1 MPQPVIRCAARR
13 AAARKLRWRIL
24 HRRSNNSIS
33 GMAEHV
39 RALVIGGGVV
49 GCSCLYHLTR
59 LGWTQVL
66 LLERDDLT
74 SGSTWHA
81 AGNCPT
87 FATSVGV
94 MKLQQYSAAL
104 YRRLGAEVGYPINYH
119 LTGSVRLAHTAQ
131 RMDEY
136 RYVRGLAQANGID
149 YEILTP
155 EGLKERYPLL
165 ELEDLEGALW
175 DPLDGDIDPAQLT
188 QAFATGARQAGARI
202 QRFTRVT
209 GLAQESTGEWRVSTE
224 RGEYRADVVVNAAG
238 YRAGEVMAL
247 LGQYLPIITL
257 SHQYLVTE
265 DIPQLRSRSERLPLL
280 RDPDVSY
287 YLRQERAG
295 LILGPYEHKAAPQWL
310 AGIPEDFS
318 YRLWPDEL
326 ERLESYIEAA
336 CARVPALASAGI
348 KRVVNGPIPYSPD
361 GLPYLGPAHGLTNF
375 FHCNTFSFGITQAG
389 GAGKACAEWVVAGG
403 PEWDLW
409 ALDPRRFTGYATK
422 SYALARAVEVYENEY
437 APAFPFEERRAGR
450 PLRCSSLHARLAAA
464 GAQFGVRGGWER
476 ALWFAGTPGP
486 VAATLSFRRKHEW
499 SQAVALEVA
508 AVRNRV
514 GILDLP
520 GFTKFLV
527 EGPQAQAYLDELV
540 CSRLPSEGRIAL
552 AYALDARAGILS
564 EFTVTHLDAQRFYLV
579 SAASAE
585 HHDQDL
591 LRRALPSAGGVHL
604 TSLTAAFGTL
614 VLAGPRAREVLAQVT
629 ASDLSNQGFPWLA
642 ARSIRIGAAE
652 VWALRINYTGEL
664 GWELH
669 APLADLADIYERLV
683 RAGADARISH
693 FGLYALDSLRIDKCY
708 RAWKL
713 DLESGFSPLEASLGR
728 FVDLTKARFVGRAAL
743 LAQSR
748 AGPSWQFVPL
758 ILEQAGTADAP
769 YCSSVYR
776 DTERI
781 GMVTSGVFSHT
792 LGKSVALAYLR
803 TAYAHAGTRVQI
815 DILGER
821 CPASIAREPL
831 FDPENRRPRA

>member
-1 MPQPVIRCAARR
+1 MV
-13 AAARKLRWRIL
+13 
-24 HRRSNNSIS
+24 
-33 GMAEHV
+33 EHV
-39 RALVIGGGVV
+39 RALVIGGGAV

-104 YRRLGAEVGYPINYH
+104 YRQLGALVEYPINYH
-119 LTGSVRLAHTAQ
+119 LTGSVRLAHTAE

-136 RYVRGLAQANGID
+136 RYVQGLAGANGID

-155 EGLKERYPLL
+155 QGLKERYPLL
-165 ELEDLEGALW
+165 ELQDLTGALW

-188 QAFATGARQAGARI
+188 QAFATGARQGGARI
-202 QRFTRVT
+202 QRFTNVT
-209 GLAQESTGEWRVSTE
+209 ALAQQSTGEWRVSTDH
-224 RGEYRADVVVNAAG
+224 GEYLADVVVNAAG

-247 LGQYLPIITL
+247 LGQYLPIVTL

-265 DIPQLRSRSERLPLL
+265 DLPQLRSRTERLPLL

-287 YLRQERAG
+287 YLRQERDG
-295 LILGPYEHKAAPQWL
+295 MILGPYERKAAPQWL
-310 AGIPEDFS
+310 DGIPQDFS
-318 YRLWPDEL
+318 YRLWPDDL

-336 CARVPALASAGI
+336 CARVPLLASAGI

-361 GLPYLGPAHGLTNF
+361 GLPYLGPAYGLSNF

-389 GAGKACAEWVVAGG
+389 GAGKACAEWVVQGG

-409 ALDPRRFTGYATK
+409 ALDPRRFTGYATR

-437 APAFPFEERRAGR
+437 APAFPNEERAAGR
-450 PLRCSSLHARLAAA
+450 PLRTSPLHAQLSAA
-464 GAQFGVRGGWER
+464 GAQFGARGGWER
-476 ALWFAGTPGP
+476 ALWFAGTPGTVP
-486 VAATLSFRRKHEW
+486 ARLSFRRRPEW
-499 SQAVALEVA
+499 QQAVAVEVE
-508 AVRNRV
+508 AVRHRV

-520 GFTKFLV
+520 GFTKFLI
-527 EGPQAQAYLDELV
+527 EGPQAHACLDELL
-540 CSRLPSEGRIAL
+540 CSRLPSLGRIAL
-552 AYALDARAGILS
+552 AYALDARGGILS
-564 EFTVTHLDAQRFYLV
+564 EFTVTRLDTQRFYLV

-585 HHDQDL
+585 HHDADL
-591 LRRALPSAGGVHL
+591 LRRALPSGSLVHL
-604 TSLTAAFGTL
+604 ASLTAEFGTL
-614 VLAGPRAREVLAQVT
+614 VLAGPRARAVLAQVT
-629 ASDLSNQGFPWLA
+629 AADLSNAAFPWRA
-642 ARSIRIGAAE
+642 ARSIRIGASE

-669 APLADLADIYERLV
+669 AQVADLPGIYERLMS
-683 RAGADARISH
+683 AGDAARIAH

-708 RAWKL
+708 RGWKV
-713 DLESGFSPLEASLGR
+713 DLESGYSPLEASLAR
-728 FVDLTKARFVGRAAL
+728 FVDLTKPKFVGREAL
-743 LAQSR
+743 LALSR
-748 AGPSWQFVPL
+748 AGPAFKSVPL
-758 ILEQAGTADAP
+758 ILEEAGTADAP
-769 YCSSVYR
+769 YCSPVFCG
-776 DTERI
+776 TERI
-781 GMVTSGVFSHT
+781 GQVTSGVFSHT
-792 LGKSVALAYLR
+792 LGKSIALAYLQ
-803 TAYAHAGTRVQI
+803 TAYAEPGMRVQI

-821 CPASIAREPL
+821 CAAAVAREPL

>member
-1 MPQPVIRCAARR
+1 MV
-13 AAARKLRWRIL
+13 
-24 HRRSNNSIS
+24 
-33 GMAEHV
+33 EHV
-39 RALVIGGGVV
+39 RALVIGGGAV

-59 LGWTQVL
+59 LGWTQAL

-94 MKLQQYSAAL
+94 MKLQQYSASL
-104 YRRLGAEVGYPINYH
+104 YRRLGAEVDYPINYH
-119 LTGSVRLAHTAQ
+119 LTGSVRLAHTEE

-136 RYVRGLAQANGID
+136 RHVQGLARAIGID

-155 EGLKERYPLL
+155 QALTERYPFA
-165 ELEDLEGALW
+165 ELEDLKGALW

-188 QAFATGARQAGARI
+188 QALATGARRGGARV

-209 GLAQESTGEWRVSTE
+209 GLAQRPTGQWQVSTD
-224 RGEYRADVVVNAAG
+224 RGEYLADVVVNAAG

-247 LGQYLPIITL
+247 LGQYLPIVTL

-265 DIPQLRSRSERLPLL
+265 DIPELRARATRLPLL

-287 YLRQERAG
+287 YLRQERDG
-295 LILGPYEHKAAPQWL
+295 LILGPYEHQAAPQWL
-310 AGIPEDFS
+310 EGIPEDFS
-318 YRLWPDEL
+318 YRLWPDDL

-336 CARVPALASAGI
+336 CARVPVLASAGI

-361 GLPYLGPAHGLTNF
+361 GLPYLGPAHGLSNF
-375 FHCNTFSFGITQAG
+375 FHCNTFSFGIAQAG
-389 GAGKACAEWVVAGG
+389 GAGKACAEWVVQGG

-409 ALDPRRFTGYATK
+409 SLDPRRFTGYATK

-437 APAFPFEERRAGR
+437 APAFPYEERRAGR
-450 PLRCSSLHARLAAA
+450 PLRTSPLHARLAAA

-476 ALWFAGTPGP
+476 ALWFAGTPGVVP
-486 VAATLSFRRKHEW
+486 ACLSFRRPHEW
-499 SQAVALEVA
+499 SQAVGLEVEG
-508 AVRNRV
+508 VRQRV

-520 GFTKFLV
+520 GFTKLLV
-527 EGPQAQAYLDELV
+527 EGAGAQAYLEELV
-540 CSRLPSEGRIAL
+540 CSRLPAPGRIAL
-552 AYALDARAGILS
+552 AYALNARGGILS
-564 EFTVTHLDAQRFYLV
+564 EFTVTRFDRERFYLV

-585 HHDQDL
+585 HHDEDL
-591 LRRALPSAGGVHL
+591 LRRALPSAGGVQL
-604 TSLTAAFGTL
+604 SSLTAQFGTL
-614 VLAGPRAREVLAQVT
+614 VLAGPRARAVLAQVT
-629 ASDLSNQGFPWLA
+629 AADLSNEGFPWLA
-642 ARSIRIGAAE
+642 ARTIRIGLTE
-652 VWALRINYTGEL
+652 VWALRVNYAGEL

-669 APLADLADIYERLV
+669 APVAELPAIYECLMS
-683 RAGADARISH
+683 AGAAHGIVH

-708 RAWKL
+708 RGWKV

-728 FVDLTKARFVGRAAL
+728 FVDLTKPKFVGREAL

-748 AGPSWQFVPL
+748 EGPAWQFLPL
-758 ILEQAGTADAP
+758 ILDEAGTTDAP
-769 YCSSVYR
+769 YCSSVYCG
-776 DTERI
+776 TERI
-781 GMVTSGVFSHT
+781 GMVTSGGFSHT
-792 LGKSVALAYLR
+792 LGASIALAYLR
-803 TAYAHAGTRVQI
+803 TAHAQTGTRVAI

-821 CPASIAREPL
+821 CAATVAREPL